1 MNIPRV
7 LPCSSILYVLHILGV
22 AYHCRC
28 LFTSAC
34 NCDSVGGISGGECE
48 GKTDPAEGLVA
59 GRCMCKTNVQGIRC
73 NLCKPGYWNLQSTNA
88 DGCEGRV
95 WEVNMSHFLL
105 ASNNDVNCIQMISM
119 ANRNWFRKGMTQV
132 AVTYS
137 LHKAREIASLKK
149 IWSQVKEK
157 WREILAHL
165 DPQNQSK
172 REFCLQINWSSQGN

>member
-1 MNIPRV
+1 MLTRLLCFISHLLKYEYPESPT
-7 LPCSSILYVLHILGV
+7 LLLHFVCTAHIGRI

-88 DGCEGRV
+88 DGCEGT
-95 WEVNMSHFLL
+95 L
-105 ASNNDVNCIQMISM
+105 
-119 ANRNWFRKGMTQV
+119 
-132 AVTYS
+132 
-137 LHKAREIASLKK
+137 
-149 IWSQVKEK
+149 
-157 WREILAHL
+157 
-165 DPQNQSK
+165 
-172 REFCLQINWSSQGN
+172 